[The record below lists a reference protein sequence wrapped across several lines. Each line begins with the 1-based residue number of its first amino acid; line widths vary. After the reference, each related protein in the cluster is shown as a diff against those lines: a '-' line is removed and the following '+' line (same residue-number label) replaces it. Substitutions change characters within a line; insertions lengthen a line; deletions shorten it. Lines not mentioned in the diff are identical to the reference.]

1 MRRVRAAV
9 IHISRWPSFAPPPA
23 TRITLLFPLPPPR
36 VQTDQE
42 YRQQLRTTDR
52 MAPNRPKFQFGKIQ
66 IVGKFAK
73 IWPNGPQSANTFS
86 QNLTKSANVSRN

>member
-9 IHISRWPSFAPPPA
+9 IHISCCPSYGAARFAHPPA
-23 TRITLLFPLPPPR
+23 HRTTLFPPPPPR

-52 MAPNRPKFQFGKIQ
+52 INGTAPAEVFQIWKNRVKFREICQNFPAFFDKIRK
-66 IVGKFAK
+66 V
-73 IWPNGPQSANTFS
+73 
-86 QNLTKSANVSRN
+86 